1 MRRSYR
7 IHRLLQLWGQYKA
20 VGLVVVDSNGLV
32 LPLVDGLK
40 LNETEFKALH
50 LNKIKAVDSFIQSLI
65 KTQQRLVFG
74 LYVWNKSVEEMAG
87 LLEIT
92 KKSVHNQ
99 MCKVDIQMEEWLRE
113 NSARVSG

>member
-20 VGLVVVDSNGLV
+20 VGLVVVDGNGLV
-32 LPLVDGLK
+32 LSHGDEFK
-40 LNETEFKALH
+40 LNAIEFEAIY
-50 LNKIKAVDSFIQSLI
+50 LNKIKSVDSFIQSLI

-74 LYVWNKSVEEMAG
+74 LYVWNKSIEEMAG
-87 LLEIT
+87 LLGIS

-113 NSARVSG
+113 NAANPVT